1 MPTTYLP
8 LLLFFLHSLTRGPHK
23 LDSPS
28 TSSRHHTVREGEEL
42 VQSMATTLVST
53 RDVRYP
59 DEAASTAGAYGAR
72 QSQGH
77 ARRSWPRLPEPRSRP
92 PEPGK
97 VRRAKSDRS
106 AFVGGGA

>member
-1 MPTTYLP
+1 
-8 LLLFFLHSLTRGPHK
+8 
-23 LDSPS
+23 
-28 TSSRHHTVREGEEL
+28 
-42 VQSMATTLVST
+42 MATPPVST

-72 QSQGH
+72 WSQGH
-77 ARRSWPRLPEPRSRP
+77 ARRSWPRSPEPGPRP
-92 PEPGK
+92 SEPGK